1 MKIENIKSPE
11 DILEYMKENIKYGWL
26 DINNE
31 EHIGN
36 MKNFRRLYRTMTIEE
51 TISHGIGTCI
61 EQVNLMSMLLNKLNI
76 PNKMFCTRIYEGD
89 NFNDLEAEE
98 HMHCFVLYYL
108 NNKVYQIEHPNWMRI
123 GILCRS
129 FNRYYG
135 QRRDKDQHESREQI
149 SRSELQIGQRRKRRR
164 ICRCLSNGT
173 RQLRRFGLL
182 RTPCRR
188 RQLGDIGNK
197 TLESHDEKAG
207 NYRIGGQCLW
217 YSTEQR
223 VIEPILKTK
232 A

>member
-108 NNKVYQIEHPNWMRI
+108 NNKVYQIEHPSWMRI
-123 GILCRS
+123 GIYEFASEEAAIKELAMERCQMS
-129 FNRYYG
+129 YVLSDHSKFNKVYHVTFG
-135 QRRDKDQHESREQI
+135 QINDAVIITDHCEKEIKEQATVVEVRD
-149 SRSELQIGQRRKRRR
+149 
-164 ICRCLSNGT
+164 
-173 RQLRRFGLL
+173 
-182 RTPCRR
+182 
-188 RQLGDIGNK
+188 
-197 TLESHDEKAG
+197 
-207 NYRIGGQCLW
+207 
-217 YSTEQR
+217 
-223 VIEPILKTK
+223 
-232 A
+232 

>member
-89 NFNDLEAEE
+89 NFNSSFFTSKLIYSYS
-98 HMHCFVLYYL
+98 HPIRMFYL
-108 NNKVYQIEHPNWMRI
+108 IYFII
-123 GILCRS
+123 
-129 FNRYYG
+129 
-135 QRRDKDQHESREQI
+135 
-149 SRSELQIGQRRKRRR
+149 
-164 ICRCLSNGT
+164 
-173 RQLRRFGLL
+173 
-182 RTPCRR
+182 
-188 RQLGDIGNK
+188 
-197 TLESHDEKAG
+197 
-207 NYRIGGQCLW
+207 
-217 YSTEQR
+217 
-223 VIEPILKTK
+223 
-232 A
+232 

>member
-36 MKNFRRLYRTMTIEE
+36 MKNFRRLYRTMNIEE

-108 NNKVYQIEHPNWMRI
+108 NNKVYQIEHPSWMRI
-123 GILCRS
+123 GIYEFASEEAAIKEINDYYIEMAEGMPRPLAEYYEVTPNIS
-129 FNRYYG
+129 FKEFNNYINSL
-135 QRRDKDQHESREQI
+135 DEKIIS
-149 SRSELQIGQRRKRRR
+149 SRSK
-164 ICRCLSNGT
+164 
-173 RQLRRFGLL
+173 
-182 RTPCRR
+182 
-188 RQLGDIGNK
+188 
-197 TLESHDEKAG
+197 
-207 NYRIGGQCLW
+207 
-217 YSTEQR
+217 
-223 VIEPILKTK
+223 
-232 A
+232 